1 VLLDFLEI
9 DDKLKDIL
17 MRNNKRRPSIVSEG
31 LIENIQPIGKK
42 FFTVKYAN
50 NKISIDNPQIL
61 SLNIDRNIKQI

>member
-1 VLLDFLEI
+1 
-9 DDKLKDIL
+9 

-31 LIENIQPIGKK
+31 LIENIQPIGRK

-61 SLNIDRNIKQI
+61 SLNIDKNIKQI